1 MFVHVYIVHCMYLY
15 SIYSELSLD
24 FGSCNLIGQP
34 KTLRLIV
41 TNNSAIPTSLSTRVT
56 NFPASIIQNK
66 KESSVRDGSK
76 KYATLQLIHVPAV
89 L

>member
-1 MFVHVYIVHCMYLY
+1 MHISYIACTYN
-15 SIYSELSLD
+15 SIYSDLSID

-76 KYATLQLIHVPAV
+76 KYATLQLIPAV